1 MVKSSIA
8 ARLDSIF
15 HALADPTRRAILH
28 DVSAG
33 EKSVGDLARPHALTL
48 AAVSKHLKVL
58 EAAELVARQRRGSFQ
73 IVRLNA
79 PTLHEADQWLAYY
92 RPFWS
97 TRLDALAQHLEGDSK

>member
-1 MVKSSIA
+1 MVKSSA
-8 ARLDSIF
+8 VRLDSIF
-15 HALADPTRRAILH
+15 HALSDPTRRAILR
-28 DVSAG
+28 DVAGG
-33 EKSVGDLARPHALTL
+33 EKPVGEIARPHALTL

-79 PTLHEADQWLAYY
+79 PALLEAEQWLAYY

-97 TRLDALAQHLEGDSK
+97 SRLDALAQHLEGEE